1 MRDENIT
8 MSKKEV
14 RRLKVLERVKGGE
27 MTQVKAS
34 EVLGISDRQV
44 RNILARLREEGDRGI
59 IHGNRG
65 KSSPRKM
72 SSAKEDLIAKIVG
85 RRYRGFGPTLAA
97 EKLEECEKIR
107 VSNEKLRQIMLAKG
121 LWKRKRRGGKIYR
134 WRERKEYFGEMVQ
147 MDGSHHDWLEGRGSR
162 MVLMGYV
169 DDATGRFFGRFYDYE
184 GLFPAM
190 DSLRRYIQVYGSPLS
205 LYLDKHSTY
214 KTTRQPDLD
223 ELLRGEQAQTQFE
236 RAAKELGIEIIHANS
251 PQAKGRI
258 ERTFGTLQDRL
269 VKELRLARVGTIEE
283 ANRFLEEFMP
293 RYNKRFAKMALK
305 QGDLHRRLPIG
316 IKFRD
321 ILCIKAKRTIANDYT
336 IRWRGRRFLIDD
348 ASLVMRRQKVEVR
361 EHLDGQIT
369 IKFNRR
375 YLDFHEIFEAK
386 PAKVTKAKKSPS
398 EVRKKKGKYI
408 PPPHHP
414 WKRHNPKLHHNYY
427 LERV

>member
-1 MRDENIT
+1 MSEEYIT
-8 MSKKEV
+8 LSQKEV
-14 RRLKVLERVKGGE
+14 RRLKILHRVIEGE
-27 MTQVKAS
+27 VTQVKAS
-34 EVLGISDRQV
+34 EILGITDRQV
-44 RNILARLREEGDRGI
+44 RNIIQRLKAEGDKGI
-59 IHGNRG
+59 VHRNRG
-65 KSSPRKM
+65 RASPHRIA
-72 SSAKEDLIAKIVG
+72 SEREDLIAEIVE
-85 RRYRGFGPTLAA
+85 RRYVDFGPTLAA

-121 LWKRKRRGGKIYR
+121 LWQRKRRRRKIYR

-147 MDGSHHDWLEGRGSR
+147 MDGSHHDWLEGRGSK
-162 MVLMGYV
+162 MVLMGYA
-169 DDATGRFFGRFYDYE
+169 DDATGRFYGRFYDHE

-190 DSLRRYIQVYGSPLS
+190 DSLERYIQHYGSPVS

-223 ELLRGEQAQTQFE
+223 ELLRGEEAQTQFE
-236 RAAKELGIEIIHANS
+236 RAAKELDIEIIHANS

-269 VKELRLARVGTIEE
+269 VKELRLVGVCTIEE
-283 ANRFLEEFMP
+283 ANTFLDEFMP
-293 RYNKRFAKMALK
+293 RHNKRFAKMALK
-305 QGDLHRRLPIG
+305 QGDLHRRLPMG

-321 ILCIKAKRTIANDYT
+321 ILCIKSKRTIANDYT
-336 IRWRGRRFLIDD
+336 IRWRGRRFLIDN

-361 EHLDGQIT
+361 EHLDDQIT

-375 YLDFHEIFEAK
+375 YLNFHEVFEAK
-386 PAKVTKAKKSPS
+386 PAKITKAKKGSS

-408 PPPHHP
+408 PPPDHP
-414 WKRHNPKLHHNYY
+414 WKRHNPRLHHNYY